1 MPARTCRRRSSCI
14 KKCSLTRTLSE
25 IMMNQPPILQWS
37 PADSAPAS
45 SDSLLLASFS
55 AFYEEVASIKR
66 CQREGTLAA
75 YLARDNPDAALS
87 GDDYAARASARL
99 LLLLRQQHL
108 AFQRKASAQQIK
120 LHHTALYV
128 MAALAD
134 EILLLELRWPGADHW
149 LPVLLERQMFR
160 TTHSGLLFF
169 SLADKLI
176 AGNSSDPLHADLSSV
191 FLLALRLGF
200 KGLHRTASG
209 EKTLDQYRHR
219 LFRIAGAGKN
229 RLALYQPQ
237 PQQPV
242 PRQPVSAFNRLASTG
257 FEVQPALAGP
267 PGFVQAYQHNIID
280 GKDLRLAPL
289 SAWRHKLKAAAL
301 AYLLL
306 STVVWLVLVYPL
318 AQWLKP

>member
-1 MPARTCRRRSSCI
+1 
-14 KKCSLTRTLSE
+14 
-25 IMMNQPPILQWS
+25 MNQSPILQWN
-37 PADSAPAS
+37 PPDSAPAS

-66 CQREGTLAA
+66 SQHEGTLAA
-75 YLARDNPDAALS
+75 YLTRDHGGNADNTIAPLS
-87 GDDYAARASARL
+87 GDDYAARTSARL

-134 EILLLELRWPGADHW
+134 EILLLELSWPGADHW

-169 SLADKLI
+169 DLADKLI
-176 AGNSSDPLHADLSSV
+176 AGSSSDPLHADLSSV

-200 KGLHRTASG
+200 KGLHRTAAG
-209 EKTLDQYRHR
+209 EQTLERYRHK
-219 LFRIAGAGKN
+219 LYRIANAGHS
-229 RLALYQPQ
+229 RLALQQ
-237 PQQPV
+237 PQQLIGA
-242 PRQPVSAFNRLASTG
+242 QPLPPFQHRRPTG
-257 FEVQPALAGP
+257 FELASELAADFARP
-267 PGFVQAYQHNIID
+267 PTFLQSYQHNLTD
-280 GKDLRLAPL
+280 GKDLRLAPM
-289 SAWRHKLKAAAL
+289 SAWRRKLSLAAL

-306 STVVWLVLVYPL
+306 SIALWIVLVYPL
-318 AQWLKP
+318 EQWLQP